1 MLSHK
6 EEVEVEVEEEEE
18 EAIPEVLEVLEVLEA
33 VEYIGSVK
41 DYQIQ
46 LKSMLDQIFHRDDI
60 VVEWSSMNDERDRT
74 LYSPRLDV
82 AVGPFATH
90 ERLETIYDDM
100 INSSK
105 SKILLT
111 KLIEYNKINLEVY
124 DNFVEAVDYER
135 IRYLNYNS
143 RCFLAIEIENNV
155 SRKHLM
161 GGVMN
166 AGALGRIGIMIP
178 WTPEKLRA
186 MVKAVRYIGYL
197 RYAEK
202 NTFNTD
208 NLLIVTRDQMVA
220 ALNETIRSRS

>member
-1 MLSHK
+1 MLPYK
-6 EEVEVEVEEEEE
+6 EEEVEEVIEVEE
-18 EAIPEVLEVLEVLEA
+18 VLEEVLEA
-33 VEYIGSVK
+33 LEYIGSVK
-41 DYQIQ
+41 DYQLQ
-46 LKSMLDQIFHRDDI
+46 LKSMLDQIFPKDDI
-60 VVEWSSMNDERDRT
+60 RVEWSSMNDERDRT

-82 AVGPFATH
+82 AVGPFATS
-90 ERLETIYDDM
+90 ERLENIYDDM
-100 INSSK
+100 INSRK
-105 SKILLT
+105 SRILLT

-124 DNFVEAVDYER
+124 DNFIEAVDYER

-197 RYAEK
+197 KYAEK
-202 NTFNTD
+202 NTFSTD
-208 NLLIVTRDQMVA
+208 NLIIVTKDQMLA
-220 ALNETIRSRS
+220 ALNETIRS